1 MERGEILPRQYRTIS
16 GAFHQEPNI
25 EHNNRD
31 HIPWNAN
38 SERADKN
45 VIFVNGTKNFT
56 LEQAYEKLFQ
66 ESYEK
71 WLEKERRKSRAKN
84 APPTYYEKI
93 EQDKKKHLSYE
104 VIWQIGDMD
113 DTGYETNPEDAKIA
127 EQILKEFAVHLM
139 LDLPNVTSMSQNKI
153 EDPDWKPPFD
163 AGIIITN
170 FALNGDESTPH
181 LHMTFVPYSDHC
193 SRGQQ
198 TQNALSKTFARMGYK
213 TTMKHAVDKNNELVW
228 QDTPEGKKPQMV
240 RDAFGAIEW
249 IEEQKE
255 WLAEQIEK
263 RMNCERLFKGK
274 NERGDLL
281 LSDYRRE
288 RAAEK
293 ALEAELEL
301 QRTQQV
307 LEAAKVQ
314 TAEELEKLDNQITDK
329 KEDLSIQQRLLDDST
344 ESLKELDEKIAEKDA
359 KVKIADDLYNEI
371 SAKAENFDYF
381 NMIVDLRYENQALRD
396 KIQELQ
402 SKLQQAYDFMKQFVI
417 NGRNL
422 FEMFREQIGEVKEW
436 FKDKVAS
443 ISR

>member
-1 MERGEILPRQYRTIS
+1 MAGHYRTIS
-16 GAFHQEPNI
+16 GAFHQEPNV

-38 SERADKN
+38 GERADRN

-66 ESYEK
+66 ASYEK
-71 WLEKERRKSRAKN
+71 WLEKEHRKSRAKN
-84 APPTYYEKI
+84 APLTYYEKI

-127 EQILKEFAVHLM
+127 EDILWNFAMRLM
-139 LDLPNVTSMSQNKI
+139 FDLPNVTYISKEKI
-153 EDPDWKPPFD
+153 EDTDWKPPFD

-181 LHMTFVPYSDHC
+181 LHMTFVPYSDNC

-198 TQNALSKTFARMGYK
+198 TQNALAQTFARMGYK
-213 TTMKHAVDKNNELVW
+213 TTMKHAVDKNDELVW
-228 QDTPEGKKPQMV
+228 QNTPNGKKPQMV
-240 RDAFGAIEW
+240 RDAFGVIEW

-255 WLAEQIEK
+255 WITEQIEK
-263 RMNCERLFKGK
+263 RMDCQRLFKGK
-274 NERGDLL
+274 NERGDLP

-301 QRTQQV
+301 QRTQHK
-307 LEAAKVQ
+307 LEVAKVQ
-314 TAEELEKLDNQITDK
+314 TAEELEKLEGQITDK
-329 KEDLSIQQRLLDDST
+329 KEDLSIHQRLLDDST

-371 SAKAENFDYF
+371 SAKAENYDYF
-381 NMIVDLRYENQALRD
+381 NMIVDLRYENQTLRE
-396 KIQELQ
+396 KIQQLQ
-402 SKLQQAYDFMKQFVI
+402 TKIQHAYDFMKQFAI
-417 NGRNL
+417 SGRNL
-422 FEMFREQIGEVKEW
+422 FEMFCEQI
-436 FKDKVAS
+436 AS
-443 ISR
+443 CIL

>member
-1 MERGEILPRQYRTIS
+1 MPGHYRTIS

-38 SERADKN
+38 GERADRN

-66 ESYEK
+66 ESYDR
-71 WLEKERRKSRAKN
+71 WLEKEHRKSRAKN

-113 DTGYETNPEDAKIA
+113 DTGYDTNLEDAKIA
-127 EQILKEFAVHLM
+127 EEILWNFAMRLM
-139 LDLPNVTSMSQNKI
+139 FDLPNVTYISKEKI
-153 EDPDWKPPFD
+153 EDPDWKPPFE

-170 FALNGDESTPH
+170 FVLNGDESTPH

-198 TQNALSKTFARMGYK
+198 TQNALSQTFARMGYK

-307 LEAAKVQ
+307 LDAAKVQ

-371 SAKAENFDYF
+371 SAKAEKFDYF
-381 NMIVDLRYENQALRD
+381 NMIVDLRYENQGLRE

-402 SKLQQAYDFMKQFVI
+402 AKLQQAYDFMKQFVI
-417 NGRNL
+417 SGRNL
-422 FEMFREQIGEVKEW
+422 FDMFCEQIGEVKDW

>member
-1 MERGEILPRQYRTIS
+1 MAGHYRTIS
-16 GAFHQEPNI
+16 GAFHQEPNV

-38 SERADKN
+38 GERADRN

-66 ESYEK
+66 ASYEK
-71 WLEKERRKSRAKN
+71 WLEKEHRKSRAKN
-84 APPTYYEKI
+84 APLTYYEKI

-127 EQILKEFAVHLM
+127 EDILWNFAMRLM
-139 LDLPNVTSMSQNKI
+139 FDLPNVTYISKEKI
-153 EDPDWKPPFD
+153 EDTDWKPPFD

-181 LHMTFVPYSDHC
+181 LHMTFVPYSDIC

-198 TQNALSKTFARMGYK
+198 TQNALAQTFARMGYK
-213 TTMKHAVDKNNELVW
+213 TTMKHAVDKNDELVW
-228 QDTPEGKKPQMV
+228 QNTPNGKKPQMV
-240 RDAFGAIEW
+240 RDAFGVIEW

-255 WLAEQIEK
+255 WITEQIEK
-263 RMNCERLFKGK
+263 RMDCQRLFKGK
-274 NERGDLL
+274 NERGDLP

-301 QRTQQV
+301 QRTQHK
-307 LEAAKVQ
+307 LEVAKVQ
-314 TAEELEKLDNQITDK
+314 TAEELEKLEGQITDK
-329 KEDLSIQQRLLDDST
+329 KEDLSIHQRLLDDST

-371 SAKAENFDYF
+371 SAKAENYDYF
-381 NMIVDLRYENQALRD
+381 NMIVDLRYENQTLRE
-396 KIQELQ
+396 KIQQLQ
-402 SKLQQAYDFMKQFVI
+402 TKIQHAYDFMKQFAI
-417 NGRNL
+417 SGRNL
-422 FEMFREQIGEVKEW
+422 FEMFCEQIGEVKDW

>member
-1 MERGEILPRQYRTIS
+1 MPGHYRTIS

-38 SERADKN
+38 SERAGN
-45 VIFVNGTKNFT
+45 NIIFVNGTKNFT
-56 LEQAYEKLFQ
+56 LEQVYEKLFQ
-66 ESYEK
+66 ESYER

-113 DTGYETNPEDAKIA
+113 DTGYDTNPEDAKIA

-139 LDLPNVTSMSQNKI
+139 LDLPNVTTMSQSKI

-181 LHMTFVPYSDHC
+181 LHMTFVPYSDNC

-198 TQNALSKTFARMGYK
+198 TQNALSQTFARMGYK
-213 TTMKHAVDKNNELVW
+213 TTMKHAVDKNDELVW
-228 QDTPEGKKPQMV
+228 QNTPDGKKPQMV
-240 RDAFGAIEW
+240 RDAFGVIEW

-255 WLAEQIEK
+255 WLAEQMEK
-263 RMNCERLFKGK
+263 RMDCQRLYKGK
-274 NERGDLL
+274 NERGDLP

-293 ALEAELEL
+293 ALEAEMEL
-301 QRTQQV
+301 QRTQQK
-307 LEAAKVQ
+307 LEVAKVQ
-314 TAEELEKLDNQITDK
+314 TAEEIEKLGNQITDK
-329 KEDLSIQQRLLDDST
+329 KEDLVAMSEQIVESQKTIQDLNVKLETTNRKVDVAEEMYHDMLVLADNGKLLDKAVQLQC
-344 ESLKELDEKIAEKDA
+344 ENEQLK
-359 KVKIADDLYNEI
+359 
-371 SAKAENFDYF
+371 S
-381 NMIVDLRYENQALRD
+381 

-402 SKLQQAYDFMKQFVI
+402 LKLQQAYDFMKQIVY

-422 FEMFREQIGEVKEW
+422 FDTFREQIGEVKEW

>member
-1 MERGEILPRQYRTIS
+1 MPGHYRTIS

-38 SERADKN
+38 SERADNN
-45 VIFVNGTKNFT
+45 VILVNGTKKFT

-93 EQDKKKHLSYE
+93 QQDKKKHLSYE

-113 DTGYETNPEDAKIA
+113 DTGYDTNPEDAKIA
-127 EQILKEFAVHLM
+127 EEILWNFAMRLM
-139 LDLPNVTSMSQNKI
+139 FDLPNVTYISKEKI
-153 EDPDWKPPFD
+153 EDPDWSPPFD

-181 LHMTFVPYSDHC
+181 LHMTFVPYSDNC
-193 SRGQQ
+193 SRGQK
-198 TQNALSKTFARMGYK
+198 TQNALSQTFARMGYK
-213 TTMKHAVDKNNELVW
+213 TTMKHAVDKNDELVW
-228 QDTPEGKKPQMV
+228 QNTPDGKKPQMV
-240 RDAFGAIEW
+240 RDAFGVIEW

-255 WLAEQIEK
+255 WIAEQIEK

-274 NERGDLL
+274 NERGDLK

-307 LEAAKVQ
+307 LEAAKVH
-314 TAEELEKLDNQITDK
+314 TAEEVEKLDNEITDK
-329 KEDLSIQQRLLDDST
+329 KEDLFIHQRLLDDSK
-344 ESLKELDEKIAEKDA
+344 ESLKELDDEIAERNA
-359 KVKIADDLYNEI
+359 KVEIARELYREVESKSGN
-371 SAKAENFDYF
+371 ADFF
-381 NMIVDLRYENQALRD
+381 NMIVDLRYENQTLRE
-396 KIQELQ
+396 KIQQLQ
-402 SKLQQAYDFMKQFVI
+402 TKLQQAYDFMKQIVI
-417 NGRNL
+417 SGRNL
-422 FEMFREQIGEVKEW
+422 FEIFCEQIGELKER
-436 FKDKVAS
+436 FKDNVVTRKGRS
-443 ISR
+443 K

>member
-1 MERGEILPRQYRTIS
+1 MAGHYRTIS
-16 GAFHQEPNI
+16 GAFHQEPNV

-38 SERADKN
+38 GERADRN

-66 ESYEK
+66 ASYEK
-71 WLEKERRKSRAKN
+71 WLEKEHRKSRAKN
-84 APPTYYEKI
+84 APLTYYEKI

-127 EQILKEFAVHLM
+127 EDILWNFAMRLM
-139 LDLPNVTSMSQNKI
+139 FDLPNVTYISKEKI
-153 EDPDWKPPFD
+153 EDTDWKPPFD

-181 LHMTFVPYSDHC
+181 LHMTFVPYSDNC

-198 TQNALSKTFARMGYK
+198 TQNALAQTFARMGYK
-213 TTMKHAVDKNNELVW
+213 TTMKHAVDKNDELVW
-228 QDTPEGKKPQMV
+228 QNTPNGKKPQMV
-240 RDAFGAIEW
+240 RDAFGVIEW

-255 WLAEQIEK
+255 WITEQIEK
-263 RMNCERLFKGK
+263 RMDCQRLFKGK
-274 NERGDLL
+274 NERGDLP

-288 RAAEK
+288 RATEK

-301 QRTQQV
+301 QRTQHK
-307 LEAAKVQ
+307 LEVAKVQ
-314 TAEELEKLDNQITDK
+314 TAEELEKLEGQITDK
-329 KEDLSIQQRLLDDST
+329 KEDLSIHQRLLDDST

-371 SAKAENFDYF
+371 SAKAENYDYF
-381 NMIVDLRYENQALRD
+381 NMIVDLRYENQTLRE
-396 KIQELQ
+396 KIQQLQ
-402 SKLQQAYDFMKQFVI
+402 TKIQHAYDFMKQFAI
-417 NGRNL
+417 SGRNL
-422 FEMFREQIGEVKEW
+422 FEMFCEQIGEVKDW

>member
-1 MERGEILPRQYRTIS
+1 MPGHYRTIS

-38 SERADKN
+38 SERAGNN
-45 VIFVNGTKNFT
+45 VIFVNGTQNFT

-66 ESYEK
+66 ESYER

-113 DTGYETNPEDAKIA
+113 DTGYDTNPEDAKIA

-139 LDLPNVTSMSQNKI
+139 LDLPNVTTMSQNKI
-153 EDPDWKPPFD
+153 KDPNWRPPFE

-170 FALNGDESTPH
+170 FALNSDESTPH
-181 LHMTFVPYSDHC
+181 LHMTFVPYSDNC

-198 TQNALSKTFARMGYK
+198 TQNALSQTFARMGYK
-213 TTMKHAVDKNNELVW
+213 TTMKHAVDKNDELVW
-228 QDTPEGKKPQMV
+228 QNTPEGKKPQMV
-240 RDAFGAIEW
+240 RDAFGVIEW

-255 WLAEQIEK
+255 WLTEQMKK
-263 RMNCERLFKGK
+263 RMDCERLYKGK
-274 NERGDLL
+274 NERGDLS

-293 ALEAELEL
+293 ALEAEMEL
-301 QRTQQV
+301 QRTQQK
-307 LEAAKVQ
+307 LEVVKVQ

-329 KEDLSIQQRLLDDST
+329 KENLSIQQMLLDDSRK
-344 ESLKELDEKIAEKDA
+344 SLKELDEEIAEKGT
-359 KVKIADDLYNEI
+359 KVKIADDLYHEI
-371 SAKAENFDYF
+371 SAKAENLDYF
-381 NMIVDLRYENQALRD
+381 NMIVDLRYENQTLRD

-402 SKLQQAYDFMKQFVI
+402 KKLQQAYDFMKQFVI
-417 NGRNL
+417 SGKNLFDMFCEKIGTIKDLLMDKVVTRNGR
-422 FEMFREQIGEVKEW
+422 V
-436 FKDKVAS
+436 
-443 ISR
+443 

>member
-1 MERGEILPRQYRTIS
+1 MPGHYRTIS

-38 SERADKN
+38 SERAGN
-45 VIFVNGTKNFT
+45 NIIFVNGTKNFT

-66 ESYEK
+66 ESYER
-71 WLEKERRKSRAKN
+71 WLDKEHRKSRAKN

-104 VIWQIGDMD
+104 IIWQIGDMD

-127 EQILKEFAVHLM
+127 AEILWDFAMRLM
-139 LDLPNVTSMSQNKI
+139 LDLPNVTFMSKNKI

-181 LHMTFVPYSDHC
+181 LHMTFVPYSDNC

-198 TQNALSKTFARMGYK
+198 TQNALSQTFAQMGYK
-213 TTMKHAVDKNNELVW
+213 TTMKHAVDKNDELVW
-228 QDTPEGKKPQMV
+228 QNTPDGKKPQMV
-240 RDAFGAIEW
+240 RDAFGVIEW

-255 WLAEQIEK
+255 WLAEQMEK
-263 RMNCERLFKGK
+263 RMDCKRLYKGK
-274 NERGDLL
+274 NERGDLP

-293 ALEAELEL
+293 ALEAEMEL
-301 QRTQQV
+301 RRTQQKLDV
-307 LEAAKVQ
+307 AKVQ
-314 TAEELEKLDNQITDK
+314 TAEELEKLDSQITDK
-329 KEDLSIQQRLLDDST
+329 KEDLSAVSNQIVESQKTIQDLNVKLETTNRKVDVAEEMYHDMLVLADNGKLLDKAVQLQC
-344 ESLKELDEKIAEKDA
+344 ENEQLKS
-359 KVKIADDLYNEI
+359 KV
-371 SAKAENFDYF
+371 
-381 NMIVDLRYENQALRD
+381 
-396 KIQELQ
+396 QELQ
-402 SKLQQAYDFMKQFVI
+402 LKLQQAYDFMKQIVY

-422 FEMFREQIGEVKEW
+422 FDMFREQIGEVKDW

>member
-1 MERGEILPRQYRTIS
+1 MPGQYRTIS

-38 SERADKN
+38 SERADNN

-66 ESYEK
+66 ESYER
-71 WLEKERRKSRAKN
+71 WLEKEHRKSRAKN
-84 APPTYYEKI
+84 APPSYYEKI

-113 DTGYETNPEDAKIA
+113 DTGYDTNPKDAKIA
-127 EQILKEFAVHLM
+127 EDILWNFAMRLM
-139 LDLPNVTSMSQNKI
+139 FDLPNVTFISKEKI
-153 EDPDWKPPFD
+153 EDSDWKPPFE

-181 LHMTFVPYSDHC
+181 LHMTFVPYSDNC

-198 TQNALSKTFARMGYK
+198 TQNALSQTFARMGYK

-228 QDTPEGKKPQMV
+228 QNTPEGKKPQMV

-274 NERGDLL
+274 NERGDLP

-288 RAAEK
+288 
-293 ALEAELEL
+293 
-301 QRTQQV
+301 
-307 LEAAKVQ
+307 
-314 TAEELEKLDNQITDK
+314 
-329 KEDLSIQQRLLDDST
+329 
-344 ESLKELDEKIAEKDA
+344 
-359 KVKIADDLYNEI
+359 
-371 SAKAENFDYF
+371 
-381 NMIVDLRYENQALRD
+381 
-396 KIQELQ
+396 
-402 SKLQQAYDFMKQFVI
+402 
-417 NGRNL
+417 
-422 FEMFREQIGEVKEW
+422 
-436 FKDKVAS
+436 
-443 ISR
+443 

>member
-1 MERGEILPRQYRTIS
+1 MPGQYRTIS
-16 GAFHQEPNI
+16 GAFHQEPNV

-38 SERADKN
+38 GERADRN

-66 ESYEK
+66 ASYEK
-71 WLEKERRKSRAKN
+71 WLEKEHRKSRAKN
-84 APPTYYEKI
+84 APLTYYEKI

-127 EQILKEFAVHLM
+127 EDILWNFAMRLM
-139 LDLPNVTSMSQNKI
+139 FDLPNVTYISKEKI
-153 EDPDWKPPFD
+153 EDTDWKPPFD

-181 LHMTFVPYSDHC
+181 LHMTFVPYSDNC

-198 TQNALSKTFARMGYK
+198 TQNALAQTFARMGYK
-213 TTMKHAVDKNNELVW
+213 TTMKHAVDKNDELVW
-228 QDTPEGKKPQMV
+228 QNTPNGKKPQMV
-240 RDAFGAIEW
+240 RDAFGVIEW

-255 WLAEQIEK
+255 WITEQIEK
-263 RMNCERLFKGK
+263 RMDCQRLFKGK
-274 NERGDLL
+274 NERGDLP

-301 QRTQQV
+301 QRTQHK
-307 LEAAKVQ
+307 LEVAKVQ
-314 TAEELEKLDNQITDK
+314 TAEELEKLEGQITDK
-329 KEDLSIQQRLLDDST
+329 KEDLSIHQRLLDDST

-371 SAKAENFDYF
+371 SAKAENYDYF
-381 NMIVDLRYENQALRD
+381 NMIVDLRYENQTLRE
-396 KIQELQ
+396 KIQQLQ
-402 SKLQQAYDFMKQFVI
+402 TKIQHAYDFMKQFAI
-417 NGRNL
+417 SGRNL
-422 FEMFREQIGEVKEW
+422 FEMFCEQIGEVKDW

>member
-1 MERGEILPRQYRTIS
+1 MSGHYRTIS

-38 SERADKN
+38 SERANRN
-45 VIFVNGTKNFT
+45 VIFVNGTKSFT

-71 WLEKERRKSRAKN
+71 WLEKEHRKSRAKN

-113 DTGYETNPEDAKIA
+113 DTGYDTNPEDAKIA
-127 EQILKEFAVHLM
+127 EDILWNFAMRLM
-139 LDLPNVTSMSQNKI
+139 FDLPNVTFISKNKI
-153 EDPDWKPPFD
+153 DDPDWTPPFD

-170 FALNGDESTPH
+170 FALNGDDSTPH
-181 LHMTFVPYSDHC
+181 LHMTFVPYSNHC

-198 TQNALSKTFARMGYK
+198 TQNALSQTFARMGYK

-228 QDTPEGKKPQMV
+228 QNTPEGKKPQMV

-263 RMNCERLFKGK
+263 RMDCQRLFKGK
-274 NERGDLL
+274 NERGDLT

-307 LEAAKVQ
+307 LEVAKVQ

-329 KEDLSIQQRLLDDST
+329 KEDLSIHQRLLDDST

-422 FEMFREQIGEVKEW
+422 FEMFREHIGEVKDW

>member
-1 MERGEILPRQYRTIS
+1 MPGHYRTIS

-38 SERADKN
+38 SERAGN
-45 VIFVNGTKNFT
+45 NIIFVNGTKNFT

-66 ESYEK
+66 ESYER

-104 VIWQIGDMD
+104 VVWQIGDMD
-113 DTGYETNPEDAKIA
+113 DTGYDTNPKDAKIA

-139 LDLPNVTSMSQNKI
+139 LDLPNVTIMSQSKI

-181 LHMTFVPYSDHC
+181 LHMTFVPYSDNC

-198 TQNALSKTFARMGYK
+198 TQNALSQTFARMGYK
-213 TTMKHAVDKNNELVW
+213 TTMKHAVDKNDELVW
-228 QDTPEGKKPQMV
+228 QNTPDGKKPQMV
-240 RDAFGAIEW
+240 RDVFGVIEW

-255 WLAEQIEK
+255 WLAEQMEK
-263 RMNCERLFKGK
+263 RMDCERLFKGK
-274 NERGDLL
+274 NERGDLK

-301 QRTQQV
+301 QQTQQK
-307 LEAAKVQ
+307 LE
-314 TAEELEKLDNQITDK
+314 
-329 KEDLSIQQRLLDDST
+329 
-344 ESLKELDEKIAEKDA
+344 EKDI
-359 KVKIADDLYNEI
+359 KVKIADDLYSEI
-371 SAKAENFDYF
+371 SAKADGFDYF
-381 NMIVDLRYENQALRD
+381 DMIVDLRYENQTLRD

-402 SKLQQAYDFMKQFVI
+402 KKLQQAYDFMKQFVI

-422 FEMFREQIGEVKEW
+422 FDMFREQIGMIKDLLV
-436 FKDKVAS
+436 DKVVT
-443 ISR
+443 RNGRVK

>member
-1 MERGEILPRQYRTIS
+1 MPRQYRTIS

-38 SERADKN
+38 SERAGN
-45 VIFVNGTKNFT
+45 NIIFVNGTKNFT

-66 ESYEK
+66 KSYER
-71 WLEKERRKSRAKN
+71 WLEKEHRKSRAKN

-104 VIWQIGDMD
+104 IIWQIGDMD
-113 DTGYETNPEDAKIA
+113 DTGYETNPEDAKVA
-127 EQILKEFAVHLM
+127 EQILREFAVHLM
-139 LDLPNVTSMSQNKI
+139 LDLPNVTTISQSKI
-153 EDPDWKPPFD
+153 EDSDWRPPFD
-163 AGIIITN
+163 AGIVITN

-181 LHMTFVPYSDHC
+181 LHMTFVPYSDNC

-198 TQNALSKTFARMGYK
+198 TQNALSQTFARMGYK
-213 TTMKHAVDKNNELVW
+213 TTMKHAVDKKDELVW
-228 QDTPEGKKPQMV
+228 QNTPDGKKPQMV
-240 RDAFGAIEW
+240 RDAFGVIEW

-255 WLAEQIEK
+255 WLAEQMEK
-263 RMNCERLFKGK
+263 RMDCERLYKGK
-274 NERGDLL
+274 NERGDLS

-301 QRTQQV
+301 QRTQQK
-307 LEAAKVQ
+307 LEVAKVQ
-314 TAEELEKLDNQITDK
+314 TAEELEKLDGQITDK
-329 KEDLSIQQRLLDDST
+329 KEDLSIQQILLDNSQ

-359 KVKIADDLYNEI
+359 KVKIADDLYREI
-371 SAKAENFDYF
+371 SAKAENVDYF
-381 NMIVDLRYENQALRD
+381 GMIVDLRYENQTLRD

-402 SKLQQAYDFMKQFVI
+402 MKLQQAYDFMKQIVY

-422 FEMFREQIGEVKEW
+422 FDMFREQIGEIKDW
-436 FKDKVAS
+436 FKDKVVTQK
-443 ISR
+443 R

>member
-1 MERGEILPRQYRTIS
+1 MPGHYRTIS

-25 EHNNRD
+25 KHNNRD

-38 SERADKN
+38 SERADRN

-56 LEQAYEKLFQ
+56 LKQAYEKLFQ

-71 WLEKERRKSRAKN
+71 WLEKEHRKSRAKN

-113 DTGYETNPEDAKIA
+113 DTGYDTNPEDAKIA
-127 EQILKEFAVHLM
+127 EDILWNFAMRLM
-139 LDLPNVTSMSQNKI
+139 FDLPNVTYLSKEKI
-153 EDPDWKPPFD
+153 EDHAWKPPFE

-181 LHMTFVPYSDHC
+181 LHMTFVPYSDNC

-198 TQNALSKTFARMGYK
+198 TQNALSQTFARMGYK

-228 QDTPEGKKPQMV
+228 QNTPDGKKPQMV
-240 RDAFGAIEW
+240 RDAFGVIEW
-249 IEEQKE
+249 IEEQKG
-255 WLAEQIEK
+255 WIAEQIEK
-263 RMNCERLFKGK
+263 RMDCQRLFKGK
-274 NERGDLL
+274 NERGDLP

-301 QRTQQV
+301 QRTQQE
-307 LEAAKVQ
+307 LEAARTK
-314 TAEELEKLDNQITDK
+314 TAEEIEKLDCQITDK
-329 KEDLSIQQRLLDDST
+329 KEDLAINNALIDESQK
-344 ESLKELDEKIAEKDA
+344 SLKEMDEKISEKNLKVEIAE
-359 KVKIADDLYNEI
+359 DLYREMASN
-371 SAKAENFDYF
+371 SGNSNLFD
-381 NMIVDLRYENQALRD
+381 MVVDLRYENQGLRE

-402 SKLQQAYDFMKQFVI
+402 AKLHQAYDFMKQFVI

-422 FEMFREQIGEVKEW
+422 FEMFCEQIGEVKDW

>member
-1 MERGEILPRQYRTIS
+1 MPGQYRTIS

-38 SERADKN
+38 SERADNN

-66 ESYEK
+66 ESYER
-71 WLEKERRKSRAKN
+71 WLEKEHRKSRAKN
-84 APPTYYEKI
+84 APPSYYEKI

-113 DTGYETNPEDAKIA
+113 DTGYDTNPKDAKIA
-127 EQILKEFAVHLM
+127 EDILWNFAMRLM
-139 LDLPNVTSMSQNKI
+139 FDLPNVTFISKEKI
-153 EDPDWKPPFD
+153 EDSDWKPPFE

-181 LHMTFVPYSDHC
+181 LHMTFVPYSDNC

-198 TQNALSKTFARMGYK
+198 TQNALSQTFARMGYK

-228 QDTPEGKKPQMV
+228 QNTPEGKKPQMV

-274 NERGDLL
+274 NERGDLS

-293 ALEAELEL
+293 ALEAEMEL
-301 QRTQQV
+301 QRTQQT
-307 LEAAKVQ
+307 LEVVKVQ
-314 TAEELEKLDNQITDK
+314 TAEELEKLENQITDK
-329 KEDLSIQQRLLDDST
+329 KEDLSIHQRLLDDST

-381 NMIVDLRYENQALRD
+381 NMIVDLRYENQGLRE

-402 SKLQQAYDFMKQFVI
+402 AKLQQAYDFMKQFVI

-422 FEMFREQIGEVKEW
+422 FAMFSEQIGEVKDW

>member
-1 MERGEILPRQYRTIS
+1 MPGHYRTIS

-38 SERADKN
+38 SERAGN
-45 VIFVNGTKNFT
+45 NIIFVNGTKNFT
-56 LEQAYEKLFQ
+56 LEQVYEKLFQ
-66 ESYEK
+66 ESYER

-127 EQILKEFAVHLM
+127 AEILWDFGMRLM
-139 LDLPNVTSMSQNKI
+139 FDLPNVTYISKEKI
-153 EDPDWKPPFD
+153 EVPDWKPPFD

-181 LHMTFVPYSDHC
+181 LHMTFVPYSDNC

-198 TQNALSKTFARMGYK
+198 TQNALSQTFARMGYK
-213 TTMKHAVDKNNELVW
+213 TTMKHAVDKNDELVW
-228 QDTPEGKKPQMV
+228 QNTPDGKKPQMV
-240 RDAFGAIEW
+240 RDAFGVIEW

-255 WLAEQIEK
+255 WLAEQMEK
-263 RMNCERLFKGK
+263 RMDCQRLYKGK
-274 NERGDLL
+274 NERGDLP

-293 ALEAELEL
+293 ALEAEMEL
-301 QRTQQV
+301 QRTQQK
-307 LEAAKVQ
+307 LEVAKVQ
-314 TAEELEKLDNQITDK
+314 TAEEIEKLGNQITDK
-329 KEDLSIQQRLLDDST
+329 KEDLVAMSEQIVESQKTIQDLNVKLETTNRKVDVAEEMYHDMLVLADNGKLLDKAVQLQC
-344 ESLKELDEKIAEKDA
+344 ENEQLK
-359 KVKIADDLYNEI
+359 
-371 SAKAENFDYF
+371 S
-381 NMIVDLRYENQALRD
+381 

-402 SKLQQAYDFMKQFVI
+402 LKLQQAYDFMKQIVY

-422 FEMFREQIGEVKEW
+422 FDTFREQIGEVKEW

>member
-1 MERGEILPRQYRTIS
+1 MPGHYRTIS

-38 SERADKN
+38 SERVNRN
-45 VIFVNGTKNFT
+45 VIFVNGTKSFT
-56 LEQAYEKLFQ
+56 L
-66 ESYEK
+66 
-71 WLEKERRKSRAKN
+71 
-84 APPTYYEKI
+84 

-113 DTGYETNPEDAKIA
+113 DTGYDTNPEDAKIA
-127 EQILKEFAVHLM
+127 EDILWNFAMRLM
-139 LDLPNVTSMSQNKI
+139 FDLPNVTFISKNKI
-153 EDPDWKPPFD
+153 DDPDWTPPFD
-163 AGIIITN
+163 TGIIITN

-181 LHMTFVPYSDHC
+181 LHMTFVPYSNHC

-198 TQNALSKTFARMGYK
+198 TQNALSQTFARMGYK

-228 QDTPEGKKPQMV
+228 QNTPEGKKPQMV

-263 RMNCERLFKGK
+263 RMDCQRLFKGK
-274 NERGDLL
+274 NERGDLT

-307 LEAAKVQ
+307 LEVAKVQ
-314 TAEELEKLDNQITDK
+314 TAEKLEKLDNQITDK
-329 KEDLSIQQRLLDDST
+329 KEDLSIHQRLLDDST

>member
-84 APPTYYEKI
+84 APSTYYEKI

-228 QDTPEGKKPQMV
+228 QDTPEGKKPQ
-240 RDAFGAIEW
+240 
-249 IEEQKE
+249 
-255 WLAEQIEK
+255 
-263 RMNCERLFKGK
+263 
-274 NERGDLL
+274 
-281 LSDYRRE
+281 
-288 RAAEK
+288 
-293 ALEAELEL
+293 
-301 QRTQQV
+301 
-307 LEAAKVQ
+307 
-314 TAEELEKLDNQITDK
+314 
-329 KEDLSIQQRLLDDST
+329 
-344 ESLKELDEKIAEKDA
+344 
-359 KVKIADDLYNEI
+359 
-371 SAKAENFDYF
+371 
-381 NMIVDLRYENQALRD
+381 
-396 KIQELQ
+396 
-402 SKLQQAYDFMKQFVI
+402 
-417 NGRNL
+417 
-422 FEMFREQIGEVKEW
+422 
-436 FKDKVAS
+436 
-443 ISR
+443 

>member
-1 MERGEILPRQYRTIS
+1 MPGHYRTIS

-38 SERADKN
+38 SERAGNN

-113 DTGYETNPEDAKIA
+113 DTGYDTNPEDAKIA
-127 EQILKEFAVHLM
+127 EDILWNFAMRLM
-139 LDLPNVTSMSQNKI
+139 FDLPNVTFISKNKI

-181 LHMTFVPYSDHC
+181 LHMTFVPYSNHC

-198 TQNALSKTFARMGYK
+198 TQNALSQTFARMRYK

-228 QDTPEGKKPQMV
+228 QNTPEGKKPQMV

-255 WLAEQIEK
+255 WIAEQIEK
-263 RMNCERLFKGK
+263 RMDCQRLFKGK
-274 NERGDLL
+274 NERGDLQ

-301 QRTQQV
+301 QRTQKV

-381 NMIVDLRYENQALRD
+381 NMIVDLRYENQGLRE

-402 SKLQQAYDFMKQFVI
+402 AKLQQAYDFMKQFVI
-417 NGRNL
+417 SGRNL
-422 FEMFREQIGEVKEW
+422 FDMFCEQIGEVKDW

>member
-1 MERGEILPRQYRTIS
+1 MPGQYRTIS

-38 SERADKN
+38 SERTDNN

-66 ESYEK
+66 ESYER
-71 WLEKERRKSRAKN
+71 WLEKEHRKSRAKN

-113 DTGYETNPEDAKIA
+113 DTGYDTNLEDAKIA
-127 EQILKEFAVHLM
+127 EDILWNFAMRLM
-139 LDLPNVTSMSQNKI
+139 FDLPNVTSMSQSKI
-153 EDPDWKPPFD
+153 EDPDWKPPFE

-170 FALNGDESTPH
+170 FVLNGDESTPH
-181 LHMTFVPYSDHC
+181 LHMTFVPYSDNC
-193 SRGQQ
+193 TRGQK
-198 TQNALSKTFARMGYK
+198 TQNALSQTFARMGYK
-213 TTMKHAVDKNNELVW
+213 TTMKQAVDKNDELVW
-228 QDTPEGKKPQMV
+228 QDTPDGKKPQMV
-240 RDAFGAIEW
+240 RDAFGVIKW

-274 NERGDLL
+274 NERGDLT

-293 ALEAELEL
+293 ALESELEL

-307 LEAAKVQ
+307 LDAAKVQ
-314 TAEELEKLDNQITDK
+314 TAEELEKLENQITDK
-329 KEDLSIQQRLLDDST
+329 KEDLSIHQRLLDDST

-381 NMIVDLRYENQALRD
+381 NMIVDLRYENQTLRE
-396 KIQELQ
+396 KIQQLQ
-402 SKLQQAYDFMKQFVI
+402 TKLQQAYDFMKQIVI
-417 NGRNL
+417 SGRNL
-422 FEMFREQIGEVKEW
+422 FEMFSEHIVEVKDW

>member
-1 MERGEILPRQYRTIS
+1 MERGEILPGHYRTIS

-38 SERADKN
+38 SERADNN

-56 LEQAYEKLFQ
+56 LEHAYEKLFQ

-71 WLEKERRKSRAKN
+71 WLEKEHRKSRAKN

-113 DTGYETNPEDAKIA
+113 DTGYDTNPEDAKIA
-127 EQILKEFAVHLM
+127 EEILKEFAMHIM
-139 LDLPNVTSMSQNKI
+139 LDLPNVTYISKNKI

-181 LHMTFVPYSDHC
+181 LHMTFVPYSDNC

-198 TQNALSKTFARMGYK
+198 TQNALSQTFARMGYK
-213 TTMKHAVDKNNELVW
+213 TTMKHAVDKNDELVW
-228 QDTPEGKKPQMV
+228 QNTPDGKKPQMV
-240 RDAFGAIEW
+240 RDAFGVIEW

-255 WLAEQIEK
+255 WIAEQIEK
-263 RMNCERLFKGK
+263 RMDCQRLFKGK

-301 QRTQQV
+301 QWTQQT
-307 LEAAKVQ
+307 LEVVKVQ
-314 TAEELEKLDNQITDK
+314 TAEELEKLENQITDK
-329 KEDLSIQQRLLDDST
+329 KEDLSIHQRLLDDST
-344 ESLKELDEKIAEKDA
+344 ESLKELDD
-359 KVKIADDLYNEI
+359 
-371 SAKAENFDYF
+371 EN
-381 NMIVDLRYENQALRD
+381 
-396 KIQELQ
+396 
-402 SKLQQAYDFMKQFVI
+402 S
-417 NGRNL
+417 
-422 FEMFREQIGEVKEW
+422 RERCEGKNC
-436 FKDKVAS
+436 
-443 ISR
+443 R

>member
-1 MERGEILPRQYRTIS
+1 MLGHYRTIS

-38 SERADKN
+38 SERAGNN
-45 VIFVNGTKNFT
+45 VIFVNGTQNFT

-66 ESYEK
+66 ESYER
-71 WLEKERRKSRAKN
+71 WLEKEHRKSRAKN

-113 DTGYETNPEDAKIA
+113 DTGYDTNPEDAKIA
-127 EQILKEFAVHLM
+127 AEILQDFAMRLM
-139 LDLPNVTSMSQNKI
+139 LDLPNVTFMSKNKI
-153 EDPDWKPPFD
+153 EDSDWKPPFD
-163 AGIIITN
+163 AGIVITN

-181 LHMTFVPYSDHC
+181 LHMTSVPYSDNC

-198 TQNALSKTFARMGYK
+198 TQNALSQTFARMGYK
-213 TTMKHAVDKNNELVW
+213 TTMKHAVDKNDELVW
-228 QDTPEGKKPQMV
+228 QNTPDGKKPQMV
-240 RDAFGAIEW
+240 RDAFGVIEW

-263 RMNCERLFKGK
+263 RMDCERLFKGK
-274 NERGDLL
+274 NERGDLK

-301 QRTQQV
+301 QRTQQK
-307 LEAAKVQ
+307 LEVAKVQ
-314 TAEELEKLDNQITDK
+314 TAEELEKLDSQITDK
-329 KEDLSIQQRLLDDST
+329 KEDLFIQQRLLDDSRK
-344 ESLKELDEKIAEKDA
+344 SLKELDEKIEEKDI
-359 KVKIADDLYNEI
+359 KVKIANDLYSEI
-371 SAKAENFDYF
+371 SAKADSFDYF
-381 NMIVDLRYENQALRD
+381 DMIVDLRYENQTLRD

-422 FEMFREQIGEVKEW
+422 FDMFREQVGEIKEW
-436 FKDKVAS
+436 IKDKVVTRKGRA
-443 ISR
+443 

>member
-1 MERGEILPRQYRTIS
+1 M
-16 GAFHQEPNI
+16 
-25 EHNNRD
+25 
-31 HIPWNAN
+31 
-38 SERADKN
+38 
-45 VIFVNGTKNFT
+45 IFVNGTKNFT

-71 WLEKERRKSRAKN
+71 WLEKEHHKSRAKN

-113 DTGYETNPEDAKIA
+113 DTGYETNLEDAKIA
-127 EQILKEFAVHLM
+127 EEILWNFAMRLM
-139 LDLPNVTSMSQNKI
+139 FDLPNVTYISKEKI

-163 AGIIITN
+163 AGIVITN

-181 LHMTFVPYSDHC
+181 LHMTFVPYSDNC

-198 TQNALSKTFARMGYK
+198 TQNALSQTFARMGYK

-228 QDTPEGKKPQMV
+228 QNTPEGKKPQMV

-255 WLAEQIEK
+255 WIAEQIEK
-263 RMNCERLFKGK
+263 RMDCQRLFKGK

-301 QRTQQV
+301 QRTQQELV
-307 LEAAKVQ
+307 AVRTQ
-314 TAEELEKLDNQITDK
+314 SAEEIEKLDSQITDK
-329 KEDLSIQQRLLDDST
+329 KENLAINNVLIDESKK
-344 ESLKELDEKIAEKDA
+344 SLKELDEKITEQNLKVEIAE
-359 KVKIADDLYNEI
+359 DLYREMASN
-371 SAKAENFDYF
+371 SGNANLFD
-381 NMIVDLRYENQALRD
+381 MVVDLRYENRGLRE
-396 KIQELQ
+396 KVQELQ
-402 SKLQQAYDFMKQFVI
+402 TKLQQAYDFMKQFVI
-417 NGRNL
+417 NGKNL
-422 FEMFREQIGEVKEW
+422 FDTFCEQIGEVKDW

>member
-1 MERGEILPRQYRTIS
+1 MAGHYRTIS
-16 GAFHQEPNI
+16 GAFHQEPNV

-38 SERADKN
+38 GERADRN

-66 ESYEK
+66 ASYEK
-71 WLEKERRKSRAKN
+71 WLEKEHRKSRAKN
-84 APPTYYEKI
+84 APLTYYEKI

-113 DTGYETNPEDAKIA
+113 DTGYETNLEDAKIA
-127 EQILKEFAVHLM
+127 EDILWNFAMRLM
-139 LDLPNVTSMSQNKI
+139 FDLPNVTYISKEKI
-153 EDPDWKPPFD
+153 EDTDWKPPFD

-181 LHMTFVPYSDHC
+181 LHMTFVPYSDNC

-198 TQNALSKTFARMGYK
+198 TQNALAQTFARMGYK
-213 TTMKHAVDKNNELVW
+213 TTMKHAVDKNDELVW
-228 QDTPEGKKPQMV
+228 QNTPNGKKPQMV
-240 RDAFGAIEW
+240 RDAFGVIEW

-255 WLAEQIEK
+255 WITEQIEK
-263 RMNCERLFKGK
+263 RMDCQRLFKGK
-274 NERGDLL
+274 NERGDLP

-301 QRTQQV
+301 QRTQHK
-307 LEAAKVQ
+307 LEVAKVQ
-314 TAEELEKLDNQITDK
+314 TAEELEKLEGQITDK
-329 KEDLSIQQRLLDDST
+329 KEDLSIHQRLLDDST

-371 SAKAENFDYF
+371 SAKAENYDYF
-381 NMIVDLRYENQALRD
+381 NMIVDLRYENQTLRE
-396 KIQELQ
+396 KIQQLQ
-402 SKLQQAYDFMKQFVI
+402 TKIQHAYDFMKQFAI
-417 NGRNL
+417 SGRNL
-422 FEMFREQIGEVKEW
+422 FEMFCEQIGEVKDW

>member
-1 MERGEILPRQYRTIS
+1 MPGQYRTIS

-38 SERADKN
+38 SERADNN
-45 VIFVNGTKNFT
+45 VIFVNGTKKFT
-56 LEQAYEKLFQ
+56 LQQAYEKLFQ

-93 EQDKKKHLSYE
+93 KQDKKKHLSYE

-113 DTGYETNPEDAKIA
+113 DTGYDTNPADAKIA
-127 EQILKEFAVHLM
+127 EEILWNFAMRLM
-139 LDLPNVTSMSQNKI
+139 FDLPNVTYISKEKI
-153 EDPDWKPPFD
+153 EDPDWSPPFD
-163 AGIIITN
+163 VGIIITN

-181 LHMTFVPYSDHC
+181 LHMTFVPYSDNC
-193 SRGQQ
+193 SRGQK
-198 TQNALSKTFARMGYK
+198 TQNALSQTFARMGYK
-213 TTMKHAVDKNNELVW
+213 TTMKHAVDKNDELVW
-228 QDTPEGKKPQMV
+228 QNTPDGEKPQMV
-240 RDAFGAIEW
+240 RNAFGVIEW

-255 WLAEQIEK
+255 WIAEQIEK
-263 RMNCERLFKGK
+263 RMDCQRLYKGK
-274 NERGDLL
+274 NERGDLP

-288 RAAEK
+288 RATEK

-307 LEAAKVQ
+307 LEVAKVQ
-314 TAEELEKLDNQITDK
+314 IAEEIEKLDNKITDK
-329 KEDLSIQQRLLDDST
+329 KEDLATMSEQISASQKTMQELNVKLETVNRQVDVAEEMYHDMLVLADNGKLLDKAVQLQC
-344 ESLKELDEKIAEKDA
+344 ENEQLKS
-359 KVKIADDLYNEI
+359 KV
-371 SAKAENFDYF
+371 
-381 NMIVDLRYENQALRD
+381 
-396 KIQELQ
+396 QELQ
-402 SKLQQAYDFMKQFVI
+402 LKLQQAYDFMKQIVY
-417 NGRNL
+417 NGKNL
-422 FEMFREQIGEVKEW
+422 FDMFREQIGEVKEW

>member
-1 MERGEILPRQYRTIS
+1 MPGHYRTIS

-38 SERADKN
+38 SERANRN
-45 VIFVNGTKNFT
+45 VIFVNGTKSFT

-71 WLEKERRKSRAKN
+71 WLEKEHRKSRAKN

-113 DTGYETNPEDAKIA
+113 DTGYDTNPEDAKIA
-127 EQILKEFAVHLM
+127 EDILWNFAMRLM
-139 LDLPNVTSMSQNKI
+139 FDLPNVTFISKNKI
-153 EDPDWKPPFD
+153 NDPDWTPPFD

-181 LHMTFVPYSDHC
+181 LHMTFVPYSNHC

-198 TQNALSKTFARMGYK
+198 TQNALAQTFARMGYK
-213 TTMKHAVDKNNELVW
+213 TTMKHAVDKNDELVW
-228 QDTPEGKKPQMV
+228 QNTPNGKKPQMV
-240 RDAFGAIEW
+240 RDAFGVIEW

-255 WLAEQIEK
+255 WITEQIEK
-263 RMNCERLFKGK
+263 RMDCQRLFKGK
-274 NERGDLL
+274 NERGDLP

-301 QRTQQV
+301 QRTQHK
-307 LEAAKVQ
+307 LEVAKVQ
-314 TAEELEKLDNQITDK
+314 TAEELEKLEGQITDK
-329 KEDLSIQQRLLDDST
+329 KEDLSIHQRLLDDST

-371 SAKAENFDYF
+371 SAKAENYDYF
-381 NMIVDLRYENQALRD
+381 NMIVDLRYENQTLRE
-396 KIQELQ
+396 KIQQLQ
-402 SKLQQAYDFMKQFVI
+402 TKIQHAYDFMKQFAI
-417 NGRNL
+417 SGRNL
-422 FEMFREQIGEVKEW
+422 FEMFCEQIGEVKDW

>member
-1 MERGEILPRQYRTIS
+1 MERGEILPGHYRTIS

-38 SERADKN
+38 SERADRN
-45 VIFVNGTKNFT
+45 VIFVNGTKSFT

-66 ESYEK
+66 ESYER
-71 WLEKERRKSRAKN
+71 WLEKEHRKSRAKN

-127 EQILKEFAVHLM
+127 EDILWNFAMRLM
-139 LDLPNVTSMSQNKI
+139 FDLPNVTFISKNKI

-163 AGIIITN
+163 AGIVITN

-198 TQNALSKTFARMGYK
+198 TQNALSQTFARMGYK
-213 TTMKHAVDKNNELVW
+213 TTMKHAVDKNNEPVW
-228 QDTPEGKKPQMV
+228 QNTPDGKKPQMV
-240 RDAFGAIEW
+240 RDAFGVIEW

-255 WLAEQIEK
+255 WIAEQIEK
-263 RMNCERLFKGK
+263 RMDCQRLYKGK
-274 NERGDLL
+274 NERGDLP

-288 RAAEK
+288 RATEK

-307 LEAAKVQ
+307 LELAKVH
-314 TAEELEKLDNQITDK
+314 TAEELEKLGNRITDK
-329 KEDLSIQQRLLDDST
+329 KEDLSIHQRLLPIFRSENENLRRLRFLDSMMR
-344 ESLKELDEKIAEKDA
+344 KYIP
-359 KVKIADDLYNEI
+359 
-371 SAKAENFDYF
+371 
-381 NMIVDLRYENQALRD
+381 M
-396 KIQELQ
+396 
-402 SKLQQAYDFMKQFVI
+402 
-417 NGRNL
+417 
-422 FEMFREQIGEVKEW
+422 
-436 FKDKVAS
+436 
-443 ISR
+443 

>member
-1 MERGEILPRQYRTIS
+1 MAGHYRTIS
-16 GAFHQEPNI
+16 GAFHQEPNV

-38 SERADKN
+38 DERADRN

-66 ESYEK
+66 ASYEK
-71 WLEKERRKSRAKN
+71 WLEKEHRKSRAKN
-84 APPTYYEKI
+84 APLTYYEKI

-127 EQILKEFAVHLM
+127 EDILWNFAMRLM
-139 LDLPNVTSMSQNKI
+139 FDLPNVTYISKEKI
-153 EDPDWKPPFD
+153 EDTDWKPPFD

-181 LHMTFVPYSDHC
+181 LHMTFVPYSDNC

-198 TQNALSKTFARMGYK
+198 TQNALAQTFARMGYK
-213 TTMKHAVDKNNELVW
+213 TTMKHAVDKNDELVW
-228 QDTPEGKKPQMV
+228 QNTPNGKKPQMV
-240 RDAFGAIEW
+240 RDAFGVIEW

-255 WLAEQIEK
+255 WITEQIEK
-263 RMNCERLFKGK
+263 RMDCQRLFKGK
-274 NERGDLL
+274 NERGDLP

-301 QRTQQV
+301 QRTQHK
-307 LEAAKVQ
+307 LEVAKVQ
-314 TAEELEKLDNQITDK
+314 TAEELEKLEGQITDK
-329 KEDLSIQQRLLDDST
+329 KEDLSIHQRLLDDST

-371 SAKAENFDYF
+371 SAKAENYDYF
-381 NMIVDLRYENQALRD
+381 NMIVDLRYENQTLRE
-396 KIQELQ
+396 KIQQLQ
-402 SKLQQAYDFMKQFVI
+402 TKIQHAYDFMKQFAI
-417 NGRNL
+417 SGRNL
-422 FEMFREQIGEVKEW
+422 FEMFCEQIGEVKDW

>member
-1 MERGEILPRQYRTIS
+1 MPGHYRTIS

-38 SERADKN
+38 GERADRN

-66 ESYEK
+66 ESYDR
-71 WLEKERRKSRAKN
+71 WLEKEHRKSRAKN

-113 DTGYETNPEDAKIA
+113 DTGYDTNPEDAKIA
-127 EQILKEFAVHLM
+127 EDILWNFAMRLM
-139 LDLPNVTSMSQNKI
+139 FDLPNVTFISKNKI
-153 EDPDWKPPFD
+153 EDPDWKPPFE

-170 FALNGDESTPH
+170 FVLNGDESTPH

-198 TQNALSKTFARMGYK
+198 TQNALSQTFARMGYK

-307 LEAAKVQ
+307 LDAAKVQ

-381 NMIVDLRYENQALRD
+381 NMIVDLRYENQGLRE

-402 SKLQQAYDFMKQFVI
+402 AKLQQAYDFMKQFVI
-417 NGRNL
+417 SGRNL
-422 FEMFREQIGEVKEW
+422 FDMFCEQIGEVKDW